1 MSLIMDYVTLKI
13 FIHLLF
19 TTLQCW
25 ELKLGLHTCYVKVLL
40 INYIPSLNLTFSKK
54 IKIVWGGEGRKVSK
68 RDVWVWRSEE
78 ILCSW
83 FFLPLEPGNI

>member
-1 MSLIMDYVTLKI
+1 MSFIMDYVTLKI

-25 ELKLGLHTCYVKVLL
+25 ELKLGLHTYILVEVKVLL

-54 IKIVWGGEGRKVSK
+54 IKIV
-68 RDVWVWRSEE
+68 
-78 ILCSW
+78 
-83 FFLPLEPGNI
+83 